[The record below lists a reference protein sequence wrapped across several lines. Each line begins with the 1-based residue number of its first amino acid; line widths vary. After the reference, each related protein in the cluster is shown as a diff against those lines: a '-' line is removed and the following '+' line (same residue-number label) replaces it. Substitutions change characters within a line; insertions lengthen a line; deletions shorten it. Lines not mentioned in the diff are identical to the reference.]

1 MMTAQ
6 ISNIQLFKTIVQT
19 TKQLSSECKMKL
31 VNNNAKTNLGS
42 LLFQIST
49 PKYFFE
55 VECPVENVS
64 TLVSS
69 LPVSV
74 DTRNLFTIS
83 RLMKKTDKIVID
95 LTHDDGIVFNI
106 NDGQK
111 EIKLKTLDST
121 VWKYCQEYAFSVCA
135 MDSAIFGNII
145 KEMGSVSSTFQIISD
160 GSKVKMMAEQDDNG
174 LIVRDA
180 SIQTYRSQSYD
191 CEQDSFKP
199 LLKLL
204 KNNFTLILQEKKG
217 CKFSMRNSGI
227 CASIMYDIYED

>member
-6 ISNIQLFKTIVQT
+6 ISNVQLFKTIVQT

-31 VNNNAKTNLGS
+31 INTETNLGS

-83 RLMKKTDKIVID
+83 RLMKKSDKIVID
-95 LTHDDGIVFNI
+95 LSHDDGIVFNI
-106 NDGQK
+106 NDDQK

-121 VWKYCQEYAFSVCA
+121 VWKYCHEYAFSVCA
-135 MDSAIFGNII
+135 MDSRCFGDII
-145 KEMGSVSSTFQIISD
+145 KEMGSVSSTFKIISD
-160 GSKVKMMAEQDDNG
+160 GSKVKIFAEEGDSTLCVN
-174 LIVRDA
+174 DA
-180 SIQTYRSQSYD
+180 SIQTYRSHSFD
-191 CEQDSFKP
+191 CEQDSFKS

-204 KNNFTLILQEKKG
+204 KYNFTLILQEKEG

-227 CASIMYDIYED
+227 SASIMYDIYED